1 MTIRPENSIE
11 VVLNNIEQYNTKAD
25 IRNFLLNH
33 RWFFIEQDITY
44 WSGQGRLMF
53 YNAIQNV

>member
-1 MTIRPENSIE
+1 MTIRSESSIE
-11 VVLNNIEQYNTKAD
+11 VVLNNIEQYNTKVD

-44 WSGQGRLMF
+44 WSGQGRLML
-53 YNAIQNV
+53 